1 MVDKETCLLLESP
14 QFVRFRLINR
24 NSSQAKLI
32 LEINENQQ
40 GDTLICGIHPN
51 SIKVEPYKAFDF
63 HLELFSKSQGINNI
77 SGLRVYDEI
86 AKHSYDIPR
95 TKVTVNYSDRSLK

>member
-1 MVDKETCLLLESP
+1 MVDRETCLLLESP

-24 NSSQAKLI
+24 SSQGAKLV
-32 LEINENQQ
+32 LEINEAQQ

-51 SIKVEPYKAFDF
+51 VAKIEPNKSFDF
-63 HLELFSKSQGINNI
+63 HLELFSKSCGINNL
-77 SGLRVYDEI
+77 SGLRIYDEVT
-86 AKHSYDIPR
+86 KHNYDMPR